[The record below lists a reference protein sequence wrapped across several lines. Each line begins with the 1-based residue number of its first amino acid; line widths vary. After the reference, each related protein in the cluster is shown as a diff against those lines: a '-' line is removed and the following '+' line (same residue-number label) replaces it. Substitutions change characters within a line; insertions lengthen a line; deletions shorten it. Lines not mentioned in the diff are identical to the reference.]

1 MQQLTLNVT
10 KLVQTTKEKHL
21 LFYPLVIHT
30 LLCVLQTKTNKT
42 VICEQPDG
50 VLIKTNFHPDFFV
63 FYKNYVNDCFFNTAA
78 DLSDKEIV
86 SFALSA
92 QSFPNADFTLMNF
105 EEKDSQTFLSVV
117 FNIDVPADFEACC
130 QEAILSL

>member
-1 MQQLTLNVT
+1 MQQITVNVT
-10 KLVQTTKEKHL
+10 NLVQKAKEKHL
-21 LFYPLVIHT
+21 LFYPLIMHI
-30 LLCVLQTKTNKT
+30 LLSELKTTNKA
-42 VICEQPDG
+42 VICEQPG
-50 VLIKTNFHPDFFV
+50 GTFIQTHFHSDFFV

-92 QSFPNADFTLMNF
+92 QSLPNADFTLMNF